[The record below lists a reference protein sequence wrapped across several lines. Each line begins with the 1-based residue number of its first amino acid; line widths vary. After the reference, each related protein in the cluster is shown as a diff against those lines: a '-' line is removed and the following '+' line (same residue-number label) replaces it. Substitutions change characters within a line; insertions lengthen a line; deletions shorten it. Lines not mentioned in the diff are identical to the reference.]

1 MEENNTKTQADGTM
15 LFAGDAWFDPI
26 ETGIRDRVRGF
37 IEELLEQELT
47 AALARAARAG
57 GGRACGVSERSAEA
71 PAARL
76 VRPGGAQRAA
86 GAHGNR
92 GRGYTG
98 VAQLQPDERD
108 WSMRVLLIEDDEQV
122 RTFLSDTLI
131 DEGFDVDSL
140 ANAED
145 ALVLLGAGQVPDVL
159 VTDIHLGPGL
169 DGIDLADV
177 ARVKHP
183 DVGVVFISGESCGT
197 RGHCLGAHERFLRKP
212 FSSSS
217 LTEVIRD
224 TLKS

>member
-1 MEENNTKTQADGTM
+1 
-15 LFAGDAWFDPI
+15 
-26 ETGIRDRVRGF
+26 
-37 IEELLEQELT
+37 
-47 AALARAARAG
+47 
-57 GGRACGVSERSAEA
+57 
-71 PAARL
+71 
-76 VRPGGAQRAA
+76 
-86 GAHGNR
+86 
-92 GRGYTG
+92 
-98 VAQLQPDERD
+98 
-108 WSMRVLLIEDDEQV
+108 MRVLLIEDDEQV
-122 RTFLSDTLI
+122 RTFLSDALT

-183 DVGVVFISGESCGT
+183 DVGVVFISGESCGAQ
-197 RGHCLGAHERFLRKP
+197 GHRLGVHERFLRKP

-224 TLKS
+224 TLKL